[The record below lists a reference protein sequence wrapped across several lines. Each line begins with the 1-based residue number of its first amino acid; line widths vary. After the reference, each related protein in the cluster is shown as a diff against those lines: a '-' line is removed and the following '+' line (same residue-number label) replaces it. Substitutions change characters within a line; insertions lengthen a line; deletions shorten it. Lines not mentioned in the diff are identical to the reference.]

1 MIMKKTKTQRLIL
14 TAMMLAVA
22 TAIALICQ
30 VIPFINAAFGG
41 GFTVASMLPI
51 VIVAYMFGTRWG
63 LFCGFIYAVL
73 QMLMG
78 HSTVIAFFM
87 PGSDGYM
94 ILGHAILVVLIDYMI
109 AYTVLGLG
117 GVFRRRL
124 GKTPAL
130 CLGCVLA
137 LSLRYLAHI
146 VSGAIFFGQWAEWF
160 FSEMGAFGQGVLD
173 TFSGASLAVVYSIF
187 YNGMYMIPEIIV
199 TTVIAAIVSALPQ
212 IAVCRVEA

>member
-1 MIMKKTKTQRLIL
+1 MKKTRTQRLIL

-22 TAIALICQ
+22 SVLALLCQ
-30 VIPFINAAFGG
+30 FIPFLNQAFGG

-63 LFCGFIYAVL
+63 LFAGFVYAVL

-78 HSTVIAFFM
+78 HSTVAAFFM
-87 PGSDGYM
+87 PSSDSYMQLGY
-94 ILGHAILVVLIDYMI
+94 AVLVVLIDYII
-109 AYTVLGLG
+109 AYTVLGFG
-117 GVFRRRL
+117 GIFRRRF

-130 CLGCVLA
+130 CLGCVVA

-146 VSGAIFFGQWAEWF
+146 ISGAVFFGTWAEWF
-160 FSEMGAFGQGVLD
+160 FSEKGAFGEAVLGM
-173 TFSGASLAVVYSIF
+173 FSGVSLSVVYSIV

-199 TTVIAAIVSALPQ
+199 TTLIAAVIAQLPQ
-212 IAVCRVEA
+212 IAVCRVDE

>member
-1 MIMKKTKTQRLIL
+1 MKKTKTQRLIL

-160 FSEMGAFGQGVLD
+160 FSQEGFYSIGSSILGAF
-173 TFSGASLAVVYSIF
+173 SGWGLALVYSVF
-187 YNGMYMIPEIIV
+187 YNGLYMLPEI
-199 TTVIAAIVSALPQ
+199 VITAVISVPVSRIPQ
-212 IAVCRVEA
+212 IKAE